1 MTPVTAVITSVP
13 WTDTDSPLMAPGV
26 LKSCLGEHG
35 ISSVALDL
43 NQEINHRLRKVS
55 DIESIKNFF
64 RIESVD
70 ASSIQEIKALH
81 EYMAD
86 RILSHNPEWVFL
98 SLLTYFSQTS
108 CKWLCFILKKRNP
121 NIKIV
126 IGGPGAFSTLKSID
140 SYAAGL
146 KRKGLIDHYISG
158 DGEKSAVALLQ
169 GNTTY
174 PGIDSM
180 LWQELENLDQLPTPD
195 FDDYDFD
202 LYLTR
207 STPIWG
213 SRGCVRKCTFCDI
226 HEHWSKFQWRSAE
239 NIFEEIKRQYQRY
252 KINTF
257 NFADSLINGNQK
269 EYKKLIRLLAE
280 FNRDKADEDRIKWT
294 SFFIFRPKNAM
305 TDEDWRLTAESG
317 AILLKVGVENFV
329 EHIRTHIKKHFTN
342 DDLDWSL
349 KSAQKYKIPLVLL
362 IIIGYATE
370 TDEDHQEQLRWIREN
385 KHYAN
390 DSIYTVRIGNTLS
403 VLPGTWLYRNKEKLN
418 LELGIDDAYQTWTRK
433 DINNTPQVRLQRH
446 QEIQQALKEN
456 GFKVSYTEDSHVFI
470 EEYVKNYVLKK

>member
-1 MTPVTAVITSVP
+1 
-13 WTDTDSPLMAPGV
+13 
-26 LKSCLGEHG
+26 
-35 ISSVALDL
+35 
-43 NQEINHRLRKVS
+43 
-55 DIESIKNFF
+55 
-64 RIESVD
+64 
-70 ASSIQEIKALH
+70 
-81 EYMAD
+81 
-86 RILSHNPEWVFL
+86 
-98 SLLTYFSQTS
+98 
-108 CKWLCFILKKRNP
+108 
-121 NIKIV
+121 
-126 IGGPGAFSTLKSID
+126 
-140 SYAAGL
+140 
-146 KRKGLIDHYISG
+146 
-158 DGEKSAVALLQ
+158 
-169 GNTTY
+169 
-174 PGIDSM
+174 
-180 LWQELENLDQLPTPD
+180 
-195 FDDYDFD
+195 
-202 LYLTR
+202 
-207 STPIWG
+207 
-213 SRGCVRKCTFCDI
+213 
-226 HEHWSKFQWRSAE
+226 
-239 NIFEEIKRQYQRY
+239 
-252 KINTF
+252 
-257 NFADSLINGNQK
+257 LINGNQK